1 MFGCLAKGGSER
13 GPGFF
18 YLNCRPERGGLWFG
32 TFPQTKL
39 SFGGGMEVTYGGGGP
54 KEGQVPMDKNGR
66 ILSSEEVAMLE
77 KAGKYRL

>member
-1 MFGCLAKGGSER
+1 
-13 GPGFF
+13 
-18 YLNCRPERGGLWFG
+18 
-32 TFPQTKL
+32 
-39 SFGGGMEVTYGGGGP
+39 MEVTDGGGGP